1 MEPSAPLNDQRST
14 IDDQRPSSS
23 TLNPQRSTHR
33 FLPLLWYAALA
44 LIATQPLVWHLGD
57 SLPLAGKPPATVPL
71 FNLWTMW
78 WNADRATHGF
88 ANYWQ
93 APIFDPVDSAFA
105 FSEPQPTL
113 LIVAPVLWLTG
124 NRVLAYN
131 GYLLLA
137 LALNGWAAHGLV
149 RSRGGRLA
157 TCLLGGTLV
166 EILPWVFW
174 QLDCLQLIPL
184 CGVIWT
190 ARYAFE
196 LLERPA
202 WSAAWRLGLAHG
214 LTYWLCNY
222 YGLFQT
228 IVLGMAGVCLIQRSL
243 LSWKTWALLLAAGGI
258 SAAMVLPLAITQRAV
273 MKGQTT
279 FVRDRQSIVGLS
291 AQARDYTDPP
301 GRRLLPAF
309 TAPDPW
315 RHSVEWRMGPGNLRL
330 IVAGL
335 GLLAGLCAA
344 DRRRYVLYWAAIG
357 LAGFALS
364 LGPDNLFWGK
374 SPYDFL
380 REHVPGLAQIRSP
393 FRFAMFVN
401 LAVMVLVVEAIQWLH
416 PRSREVARSS
426 WRRGAAWVPVVVVGG
441 VVLCDVLPVRQT
453 LWTAPAG
460 ELPAWVV
467 WLRDQAGPGAVLS
480 LPTAPG
486 TTVDDYEETTV
497 AMYWQ
502 TWHRRPLV
510 NGYSGFF
517 PERDLQLR
525 NNLRRFPHRETIPVV
540 TRSGARYVLIPR
552 DMAPS
557 AWILQQPGA
566 FLRWILQFS
575 DEAGGID
582 IYEIAPLDA
591 LPADDEIPADEP

>member
-1 MEPSAPLNDQRST
+1 MESSAPLNDRRST

-23 TLNPQRSTHR
+23 TLNAQRSTQR
-33 FLPLLWYAALA
+33 LLPLAWYFALS

-88 ANYWQ
+88 ADYWQ
-93 APIFDPVDSAFA
+93 APIFNPIDSAFA

-113 LIVAPVLWLTG
+113 LIVAPFLWLSG

-131 GYLLLA
+131 VYLLLA
-137 LALNGWAAHGLV
+137 LVLNGWAAHGLV

-273 MKGQTT
+273 MKDQTT

-330 IVAGL
+330 IAAGL

-344 DRRRYVLYWAAIG
+344 GRQRYVLFWAAIG

-364 LGPDNLFWGK
+364 LGPDNFFWGK

-401 LAVMVLVVEAIQWLH
+401 LAVMVLVIEALQWLH
-416 PRSREVARSS
+416 PRSIDSS
-426 WRRGAAWVPVVVVGG
+426 MTLRRRGAAWAPLAVVGG
-441 VVLCDVLPVRQT
+441 IVLCDVLPVRQT
-453 LWTAPAG
+453 LWRAPAG

-486 TTVDDYEETTV
+486 TTVDDYEGTTV

-502 TWHRRPLV
+502 TWHQRPLV

-525 NNLRRFPHRETIPVV
+525 NNLRRFPHRETLPVISS
-540 TRSGARYVLIPR
+540 SGARYVLIPR
-552 DMAPS
+552 DMAP
-557 AWILQQPGA
+557 ATWILQQPGA

-582 IYEIAPLDA
+582 IYEIAPLRVGDA
-591 LPADDEIPADEP
+591 EE